1 MMKGCWQMVFQQQK
15 EAKQLLDGVVSS
27 MMEGEKN
34 EGLLIKVFQQQR
46 RTSKQVLD
54 GVVSAMKTVR
64 KWRGWEEMKNAEQWC
79 FSIGKTDERLLVTV
93 FQQREEN
100 ERLLVFQQREKL
112 LLMVFQQ
119 WKGKNETSAGRS
131 CFGNKNDGGMADWN
145 VFGNGKK

>member
-1 MMKGCWQMVFQQQK
+1 
-15 EAKQLLDGVVSS
+15 LLDGVVLS

-54 GVVSAMKTVR
+54 GVDSEMKTMR
-64 KWRGWEEMKNAEQWC
+64 KWRGWEEMKNVEQWY
-79 FSIGKTDERLLVTV
+79 FSIGKIDERLLVTV

-100 ERLLVFQQREKL
+100 ERLLVFQQQEKL

-119 WKGKNETSAGRS
+119 WEGEKR
-131 CFGNKNDGGMADWN
+131 NKCWTEL
-145 VFGNGKK
+145 FRE

>member
-1 MMKGCWQMVFQQQK
+1 MMKGCWQMVFQPQK
-15 EAKQLLDGVVSS
+15 EAKQVLDGVVSS
-27 MMEGEKN
+27 MMEGERN

-54 GVVSAMKTVR
+54 GVVSAMETVR

-79 FSIGKTDERLLVTV
+79 FSIGKIDERLLVTV
-93 FQQREEN
+93 FQQQEEN

-112 LLMVFQQ
+112 LLMVFQ
-119 WKGKNETSAGRS
+119 KGKNETSAGRS
-131 CFGNKNDGGMADWN
+131 CFGNKDDGGMAGWN

>member
-1 MMKGCWQMVFQQQK
+1 MMEGEKNDGSLIKVFQQQR

-54 GVVSAMKTVR
+54 GVVSAMKIMR
-64 KWRGWEEMKNAEQWC
+64 KWRGWEEMKNVEQWC
-79 FSIGKTDERLLVTV
+79 FSIRNTDERLLVTV

-100 ERLLVFQQREKL
+100 ERLLVFQQREKW

-119 WKGKNETSAGRS
+119 WKGGKR
-131 CFGNKNDGGMADWN
+131 NKCWTEL
-145 VFGNGKK
+145 FWE